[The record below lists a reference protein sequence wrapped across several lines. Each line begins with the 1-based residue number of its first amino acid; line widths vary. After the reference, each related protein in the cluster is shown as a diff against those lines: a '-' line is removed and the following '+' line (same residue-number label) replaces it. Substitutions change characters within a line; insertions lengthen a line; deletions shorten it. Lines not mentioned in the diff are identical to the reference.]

1 MKKLLLSSLMLA
13 TGIFAASAAEATID
27 FSQQGWSNEFEITAT
42 TPIGDSGIS
51 VAFAKGEGK
60 SAPKYYTSGTAVRM
74 YSGNTMTLAVPQGTT
89 VTSIAMKLSSQTYNF
104 ADDNT
109 GYSASTGTFT
119 ADPKTART
127 GAWTGTATEDL
138 VLSLVNKQN
147 AAKKWPQLRIVS
159 MTVTYTAGVETKCAT
174 PKFSLAEG
182 KYYNPLE
189 ITLTTSTADAKIMY
203 SINGAAAAEYTAP
216 IALSEVGTYAVKA
229 YAVKTGLENSAEAV
243 ANYEIANP
251 VEVGSIAEFIMAGE
265 ADATPAYKWTFPVV
279 VTAQIKGEGF
289 GATYVKDAAGDV
301 MYIFGKDVPAYNTG
315 DVIPAGVVGEYQNF
329 NGVYEMTYP
338 NGDTFAPASGNEGFT
353 PAVVGAGTIKA
364 DDVNKVVVISG
375 TYVETTD
382 GTKTT
387 KSMQDATGSVTV
399 YYQSKWGVESATNG
413 TKYDL
418 LCAVG
423 LYKSAVQVYPIKF
436 LPEGGSV
443 ETVSTA
449 AAVRALEG
457 GIEVNAEGNVLVVN
471 AAGQVVANQAVNGT
485 ATIALA
491 KGFYIVRAADTVAKV
506 IVK

>member
-1 MKKLLLSSLMLA
+1 MLA
-13 TGIFAASAAEATID
+13 AGIFAASAAEATID
-27 FSQQGWSNEFEITAT
+27 FSQQGWSNEFELTAS

-51 VAFAKGEGK
+51 VAFAKGKGTTV
-60 SAPKYYTSGTAVRM
+60 PKYYNSGTAVRM

-89 VTSIAMKLSSQTYNF
+89 VTNIAMKLASQTYAF

-109 GYSASTGTFT
+109 GYNASTGTFT

-127 GAWTGTATEDL
+127 GAWTGSATEDL

-147 AAKKWPQLRIVS
+147 TAKKWPQLRIVS

-216 IALSEVGTYAVKA
+216 IALSEVGTYAVKLMPLRKVLRTA
-229 YAVKTGLENSAEAV
+229 RGSCQLRNRKP
-243 ANYEIANP
+243 I
-251 VEVGSIAEFIMAGE
+251 EVGSIAEFIMAGE

-289 GATYVKDAAGDV
+289 GATYVKDAAGGV

-315 DVIPAGVVGEYQNF
+315 DVIPAGVVGKYQNY

-338 NGDTFAPASGNEGFT
+338 NGDSFAPASGNEGFT

-375 TYVETTD
+375 TYVETTA

-387 KSMQDATGSVTV
+387 KSMQDAKA
-399 YYQSKWGVESATNG
+399 QSLFTISRNGALSRQQTAQNTIFSA
-413 TKYDL
+413 
-418 LCAVG
+418 
-423 LYKSAVQVYPIKF
+423 Q
-436 LPEGGSV
+436 
-443 ETVSTA
+443 
-449 AAVRALEG
+449 
-457 GIEVNAEGNVLVVN
+457 
-471 AAGQVVANQAVNGT
+471 
-485 ATIALA
+485 
-491 KGFYIVRAADTVAKV
+491 
-506 IVK
+506 

>member
-1 MKKLLLSSLMLA
+1 MKKLLLSALMLIA
-13 TGIFAASAAEATID
+13 GFCAANAAEATIEFANAGLTDKESLDGKSFDVAD
-27 FSQQGWSNEFEITAT
+27 FTFTLS
-42 TPIGDSGIS
+42 
-51 VAFAKGEGK
+51 KGEGK
-60 SAPKYYTSGTAVRM
+60 TNPTYYNSDKTLRL
-74 YSGNTMTLAVPQGTT
+74 YSGA
-89 VTSIAMKLSSQTYNF
+89 SMKI
-104 ADDNT
+104 
-109 GYSASTGTFT
+109 ASTGATITKIDFT
-119 ADPKTART
+119 LSKKSVLPKSAK
-127 GAWTGTATEDL
+127 GFSLSTGTATI
-138 VLSLVNKQN
+138 NGN
-147 AAKKWPQLRIVS
+147 AISWTGSADGELNFGVKNESYKDGENNIWPKIFIQKMVI
-159 MTVTYTAGVETKCAT
+159 TYTAGVETKCAT

-182 KYYNPLE
+182 KYYNPVE

-315 DVIPAGVVGEYQNF
+315 DVIPAGVVGEYQNY

-353 PAVVGAGTIKA
+353 PAVVGAGTITA
-364 DDVNKVVVISG
+364 ADVNKVVVISG

-423 LYKSAVQVYPIKF
+423 LYKSTVQVYPIKF

-449 AAVRALEG
+449 ATVRALEG

>member
-1 MKKLLLSSLMLA
+1 
-13 TGIFAASAAEATID
+13 
-27 FSQQGWSNEFEITAT
+27 
-42 TPIGDSGIS
+42 
-51 VAFAKGEGK
+51 
-60 SAPKYYTSGTAVRM
+60 
-74 YSGNTMTLAVPQGTT
+74 
-89 VTSIAMKLSSQTYNF
+89 
-104 ADDNT
+104 
-109 GYSASTGTFT
+109 
-119 ADPKTART
+119 
-127 GAWTGTATEDL
+127 
-138 VLSLVNKQN
+138 
-147 AAKKWPQLRIVS
+147 
-159 MTVTYTAGVETKCAT
+159 
-174 PKFSLAEG
+174 
-182 KYYNPLE
+182 
-189 ITLTTSTADAKIMY
+189 
-203 SINGAAAAEYTAP
+203 
-216 IALSEVGTYAVKA
+216 
-229 YAVKTGLENSAEAV
+229 
-243 ANYEIANP
+243 
-251 VEVGSIAEFIMAGE
+251 
-265 ADATPAYKWTFPVV
+265 
-279 VTAQIKGEGF
+279 
-289 GATYVKDAAGDV
+289 

-315 DVIPAGVVGEYQNF
+315 DVIPAGVVGEYQNY

-375 TYVETTD
+375 TYVETTE

-449 AAVRALEG
+449 ATVRALEG

>member
-1 MKKLLLSSLMLA
+1 M
-13 TGIFAASAAEATID
+13 
-27 FSQQGWSNEFEITAT
+27 
-42 TPIGDSGIS
+42 
-51 VAFAKGEGK
+51 
-60 SAPKYYTSGTAVRM
+60 
-74 YSGNTMTLAVPQGTT
+74 
-89 VTSIAMKLSSQTYNF
+89 
-104 ADDNT
+104 
-109 GYSASTGTFT
+109 
-119 ADPKTART
+119 
-127 GAWTGTATEDL
+127 
-138 VLSLVNKQN
+138 
-147 AAKKWPQLRIVS
+147 
-159 MTVTYTAGVETKCAT
+159 
-174 PKFSLAEG
+174 
-182 KYYNPLE
+182 
-189 ITLTTSTADAKIMY
+189 
-203 SINGAAAAEYTAP
+203 
-216 IALSEVGTYAVKA
+216 KA

-279 VTAQIKGEGF
+279 VTARSRVKASAQLTLRTQP
-289 GATYVKDAAGDV
+289 ATLCISSVRT
-301 MYIFGKDVPAYNTG
+301 FQLQHS
-315 DVIPAGVVGEYQNF
+315 DVIPAGVVGEYQNY

-423 LYKSAVQVYPIKF
+423 LYKSTVQVYPIKF

-471 AAGQVVANQAVNGT
+471 AAGQVVANQAVNAQQQSPLQKDST
-485 ATIALA
+485 LYAQPTQWQ
-491 KGFYIVRAADTVAKV
+491 K
-506 IVK
+506 

>member
-1 MKKLLLSSLMLA
+1 MA
-13 TGIFAASAAEATID
+13 
-27 FSQQGWSNEFEITAT
+27 
-42 TPIGDSGIS
+42 
-51 VAFAKGEGK
+51 
-60 SAPKYYTSGTAVRM
+60 
-74 YSGNTMTLAVPQGTT
+74 NT
-89 VTSIAMKLSSQTYNF
+89 
-104 ADDNT
+104 
-109 GYSASTGTFT
+109 
-119 ADPKTART
+119 RT
-127 GAWTGTATEDL
+127 
-138 VLSLVNKQN
+138 
-147 AAKKWPQLRIVS
+147 
-159 MTVTYTAGVETKCAT
+159 
-174 PKFSLAEG
+174 
-182 KYYNPLE
+182 
-189 ITLTTSTADAKIMY
+189 
-203 SINGAAAAEYTAP
+203 
-216 IALSEVGTYAVKA
+216 
-229 YAVKTGLENSAEAV
+229 
-243 ANYEIANP
+243 
-251 VEVGSIAEFIMAGE
+251 
-265 ADATPAYKWTFPVV
+265 
-279 VTAQIKGEGF
+279 
-289 GATYVKDAAGDV
+289 
-301 MYIFGKDVPAYNTG
+301 
-315 DVIPAGVVGEYQNF
+315 
-329 NGVYEMTYP
+329 P

-423 LYKSAVQVYPIKF
+423 LYKSTVQVYPIKF

>member
-1 MKKLLLSSLMLA
+1 MLA
-13 TGIFAASAAEATID
+13 AGIFAASAAEATID
-27 FSQQGWSNEFEITAT
+27 FSQQGWSNEFEITAS

-147 AAKKWPQLRIVS
+147 TAKKWPQLRI
-159 MTVTYTAGVETKCAT
+159 
-174 PKFSLAEG
+174 SLAEG

-353 PAVVGAGTIKA
+353 PAAVGAGTITA
-364 DDVNKVVVISG
+364 ADVNKVVVISG

-387 KSMQDATGSVTV
+387 KSMQDATGSITV

-423 LYKSAVQVYPIKF
+423 LYKSTVQVYPIKF